1 MSIKVEIVLGLLVS
15 LREHLERLRP
25 FQAES
30 LPDLTKDW
38 VKWYALL
45 HALQILVEHVT
56 DVGNHLLAGT
66 GQTVPDDA
74 RIAIRQLGVSGIIPY
89 DFAERIAPMTGF
101 RNVVVHEYLTVDPAI
116 VYGVLQH
123 GLGDIQQFAS
133 YVEDYLRREGH
144 LPSVEKPA

>member
-1 MSIKVEIVLGLLVS
+1 MSIKVAILIELLGS
-15 LREHLERLRP
+15 LREHLGRLRP
-25 FQAES
+25 FTSEF

-56 DVGNHLLAGT
+56 DIGNHLLAGT

-74 RIAIRQLGVSGIIPY
+74 RVAIRQLGTSGIIPY
-89 DFAERIAPMTGF
+89 EFAEHIAPMTGF
-101 RNVVVHEYLTVDPAI
+101 RNVVVHEYLTMDPAI
-116 VYGVLQH
+116 VYSVLQH
-123 GLGDIQQFAS
+123 GLDDIQQFAS

-144 LPSVEKPA
+144 

>member
-1 MSIKVEIVLGLLVS
+1 MSIRVAILLELHGSV
-15 LREHLERLRP
+15 REHLERLRP
-25 FQAES
+25 FKSES

-56 DVGNHLLAGT
+56 DIGNHLLAGI

-74 RIAIRQLGVSGIIPY
+74 RVAIRQLGTSGIIPY

-101 RNVVVHEYLTVDPAI
+101 RNVVVHEYLTVDPTI
-116 VYGVLQH
+116 VYSVLQH
-123 GLGDIQQFAS
+123 GLDDIQQVAS
-133 YVEDYLRREGH
+133 YIEDYLRREGL
-144 LPSVEKPA
+144 LPPLEPTE

>member
-1 MSIKVEIVLGLLVS
+1 MSIKVAIVLELLVS

-56 DVGNHLLAGT
+56 DIGNYLLAGT
-66 GQTVPDDA
+66 GQKVPDDA
-74 RIAIRQLGVSGIIPY
+74 RIAIRQLGVSDIIPY

-101 RNVVVHEYLTVDPAI
+101 RNILVHEYLTVDPAI
-116 VYGVLQH
+116 VYRVLQH
-123 GLGDIQQFAS
+123 GLDDIQQFAV
-133 YVEDYLRREGH
+133 YIEDYLRREGH
-144 LPSVEKPA
+144 LPPAEPAA